1 MRLQEQ
7 ILKEFNKVYYLLIF
21 CINYI
26 EQMYEYYVE
35 EKEGINMNNLD
46 VIKRKAVQIFSEED
60 LDRKLNSGKKL
71 TIKLGADPSRPDL
84 HIGHSV
90 VLRVLKAFQDM
101 GHEVVFVIGD
111 FTGMIGDPSGKS
123 KTRPALTFEQT
134 RKSAET
140 YLEQATKI
148 LDKDKTR
155 IAFNSEWLSKMNF
168 EDVIKLCSK
177 YTVARIMER
186 DDFKN
191 RFENG
196 LPLSMHELL
205 YPLMQG
211 YDSVALNADIEIG
224 GTDQTFNLLVGRDLQ
239 KDYNQDPQ
247 IVMTFPLLVGLD
259 GKEKMSK
266 SLDNYI
272 GLNDDPFDKVVKS
285 MKIPDD
291 VLRQYFELATDLSS
305 DRIDEIMDGDI
316 RDAHF
321 EFAREL
327 LKMYD
332 DVSEFDELK
341 QKYLDV
347 AHGGVRNNIE
357 AVCID
362 EKQINVCKL
371 LVKVGFANSKGE
383 AKRMVLG
390 NGVRIDSE
398 LVSDVTAVIDL
409 SDGEKVLQFGKNKFI
424 KVF

>member
-1 MRLQEQ
+1 
-7 ILKEFNKVYYLLIF
+7 
-21 CINYI
+21 
-26 EQMYEYYVE
+26 
-35 EKEGINMNNLD
+35 MNNLEI
-46 VIKRKAVQIFSEED
+46 IKRKAVQIFSEQD
-60 LDRKLNSGKKL
+60 LEKKLNSGKKL

-90 VLRVLKAFQDM
+90 VLRVLKNFQDM

-123 KTRPALTFEQT
+123 KTRPALTFEET

-148 LDKDKTR
+148 LDRDKTC
-155 IAFNSEWLSKMNF
+155 IAFNSEWLSKLNF

-224 GTDQTFNLLVGRDLQ
+224 GTDQTFNLLVGRELQ
-239 KDYNQDPQ
+239 KDYEQEPQ

-272 GLNDDPFDKVVKS
+272 GLNDTPFAKLEKS
-285 MKIPDD
+285 MRIPDE
-291 VLRQYFELATDLSS
+291 VLRQYFELATDMP
-305 DRIDEIMDGDI
+305 IDEINSILNGDI
-316 RDAHF
+316 REAHF
-321 EFAREL
+321 EFAKEL
-327 LKMYD
+327 MRMYD
-332 DVSEFDELK
+332 TNVDFEEIK
-341 QKYLDV
+341 NRYLNI
-347 AHGGVRNNIE
+347 ANGGIPDDIKE
-357 AVCID
+357 VCI
-362 EKQINVCKL
+362 ENKQINVCDL
-371 LVKVGFANSKGE
+371 LVELNIASSRSD
-383 AKRMVLG
+383 AKRKIEG
-390 NGVRIDSE
+390 KGIKIDAE
-398 LVSDVTAVIDL
+398 LQLDVNEVIDF
-409 SDGEKVLQFGKNKFI
+409 SNGAKVVQFGKSKFI
-424 KVF
+424 KVK

>member
-1 MRLQEQ
+1 
-7 ILKEFNKVYYLLIF
+7 
-21 CINYI
+21 
-26 EQMYEYYVE
+26 
-35 EKEGINMNNLD
+35 MNNLEI
-46 VIKRKAVQIFSEED
+46 IKRKAVQIFSEQD
-60 LDRKLNSGKKL
+60 LDKKLNSGKKL

-90 VLRVLKAFQDM
+90 VLRVLKNFQDM

-123 KTRPALTFEQT
+123 KTRPALTFEET

-148 LDKDKTR
+148 LDRDKTR
-155 IAFNSEWLSKMNF
+155 IAFNSEWLSKLNF

-224 GTDQTFNLLVGRDLQ
+224 GTDQTFNLLVGRELQ
-239 KDYNQDPQ
+239 KDYEQEPQ

-272 GLNDDPFDKVVKS
+272 GLNDTPFAKLEKS
-285 MKIPDD
+285 MRIPDE
-291 VLRQYFELATDLSS
+291 VLRQYFELATDMP
-305 DRIDEIMDGDI
+305 IDEINSILNGDI
-316 RDAHF
+316 REAHF
-321 EFAREL
+321 EFAKEL
-327 LKMYD
+327 IRMYD
-332 DVSEFDELK
+332 TNVDFEEIKNRYLNIANGGIPDDIKEVCIENKQMNVCDLLVELNIASSRSDAK
-341 QKYLDV
+341 RKIDGKGIKIDAELQLDV
-347 AHGGVRNNIE
+347 NE
-357 AVCID
+357 
-362 EKQINVCKL
+362 
-371 LVKVGFANSKGE
+371 
-383 AKRMVLG
+383 
-390 NGVRIDSE
+390 
-398 LVSDVTAVIDL
+398 VIDF
-409 SDGEKVLQFGKNKFI
+409 SNGAKVVQFGKSKFI
-424 KVF
+424 KVK

>member
-1 MRLQEQ
+1 
-7 ILKEFNKVYYLLIF
+7 
-21 CINYI
+21 
-26 EQMYEYYVE
+26 
-35 EKEGINMNNLD
+35 MNNLD
-46 VIKRKAVQIFSEED
+46 IIKRKAVQIFSEED

-111 FTGMIGDPSGKS
+111 FTGMIGDPSGKN

-291 VLRQYFELATDLSS
+291 VLRQYFELATDLPS
-305 DRIDEIMDGDI
+305 DRIDEIMNGDI

-321 EFAREL
+321 KFAKEL

-332 DVSEFDELK
+332 DASIFDDLK

-347 AHGGVRNNIE
+347 ANGGIRDNIE
-357 AVCID
+357 AVNIEC
-362 EKQINVCKL
+362 KQINVCEL
-371 LVKVGFANSKGE
+371 LIKVGFAKSKGE
-383 AKRMVLG
+383 AKRMILG
-390 NGVRIDSE
+390 NGVKIDSK
-398 LVSDVTAVIDL
+398 LVNDVTEIIDL
-409 SDGEKVLQFGKNKFI
+409 SEGEKVIQFGKNKFI

>member
-1 MRLQEQ
+1 
-7 ILKEFNKVYYLLIF
+7 
-21 CINYI
+21 
-26 EQMYEYYVE
+26 
-35 EKEGINMNNLD
+35 MNNLD

-111 FTGMIGDPSGKS
+111 FTGMIGDPSGKN

-155 IAFNSEWLSKMNF
+155 IVFNSEWLSKLNF

-211 YDSVALNADIEIG
+211 YDSVALDADIEIG
-224 GTDQTFNLLVGRDLQ
+224 GTDQTFNLLVGRELQ
-239 KDYNQDPQ
+239 RDYNQDPQ

-291 VLRQYFELATDLSS
+291 VLRQYFELATDLPS
-305 DRIDEIMDGDI
+305 DRIDEIMNGDI
-316 RDAHF
+316 IDAHF
-321 EFAREL
+321 KFAKEL

-332 DVSEFDELK
+332 DVSIFDELK

-347 AHGGVRNNIE
+347 ANGGIRDNIE
-357 AVCID
+357 AVNV
-362 EKQINVCKL
+362 EYKQINVCEL
-371 LVKVGFANSKGE
+371 LIKVGFAKSKGE
-383 AKRMVLG
+383 AKRMILG
-390 NGVRIDSE
+390 NGVKIDSK
-398 LVSDVTAVIDL
+398 LVNDVTGIIDL
-409 SDGEKVLQFGKNKFI
+409 SEGEKVIQFGKNKFI

>member
-1 MRLQEQ
+1 
-7 ILKEFNKVYYLLIF
+7 
-21 CINYI
+21 
-26 EQMYEYYVE
+26 
-35 EKEGINMNNLD
+35 MNNLEI
-46 VIKRKAVQIFSEED
+46 IKRKAVQIFSEQD
-60 LDRKLNSGKKL
+60 LEKKLNSGKKL

-90 VLRVLKAFQDM
+90 VLRVLKNFQDM

-123 KTRPALTFEQT
+123 KTRPALTFEET

-148 LDKDKTR
+148 LDRDKTR
-155 IAFNSEWLSKMNF
+155 IAFNSEWLSKLNF
-168 EDVIKLCSK
+168 EDVIKLCAK

-224 GTDQTFNLLVGRDLQ
+224 GTDQTFNLLVGRELQ
-239 KDYNQDPQ
+239 KDYEQEPQ

-272 GLNDDPFDKVVKS
+272 GLNDTPFAKLEKS
-285 MKIPDD
+285 MRIPDE
-291 VLRQYFELATDLSS
+291 VLRQYFELATDMP
-305 DRIDEIMDGDI
+305 IDEINSILNGNI
-316 RDAHF
+316 REAHF
-321 EFAREL
+321 EFAKEL
-327 LKMYD
+327 MRMYD
-332 DVSEFDELK
+332 TNVDFEEIK
-341 QKYLDV
+341 NRYLNI
-347 AHGGVRNNIE
+347 ANGGIPDDIKE
-357 AVCID
+357 VCI
-362 EKQINVCKL
+362 ENKQINVCDL
-371 LVKVGFANSKGE
+371 LVELNIASSRSD
-383 AKRMVLG
+383 AKRKIEG
-390 NGVRIDSE
+390 KGIKIDAE
-398 LVSDVTAVIDL
+398 LQLDVNEVIDF
-409 SDGEKVLQFGKNKFI
+409 SNGAKVVQFGKSKFI
-424 KVF
+424 KVK